1 MSTLAVLI
9 AASPAE
15 PGCWQVSLACAG
27 SLQAFVVQP
36 PPLLRELESSWW
48 QRFVR
53 HHDPTQ
59 PWHRP
64 DVVQE
69 RSLRFQRE
77 LQQWLLTP
85 AWLPLQQLLAQWPEA
100 PVSLAFS
107 GLAEADELLPWEGV
121 FSGRRVWRVATVSAA
136 LPPAPPPPARKPR
149 VLLVIG
155 AADGLDLAPDL
166 AELQHQAAS
175 GRIELTVLQ
184 AAQATAVALQ
194 QQLAEAKGWDALV
207 FLGHSQASGSGG
219 VLQMG
224 DGAMLSGI
232 ALEQALREAAAR
244 GLQLVLL
251 NSCSGLDLA
260 KSAAR
265 AGVAWSL
272 CFLRP
277 IPSAAATTIFALLL
291 QRLEE
296 GTELADAI
304 ASLRQQLATTAGVE
318 GCDLLLALV
327 GLPAAAAFQLP
338 LRKRQQF
345 LRRLQST
352 TRRQWLTAAGL
363 SAAAVWMQALVP
375 WNPIN
380 QELLDRRLQ
389 LQVLWRQLTGQKT
402 VIASGRRATPLPVLL
417 LDERRIGPELGAR
430 PTPGRVSRFA
440 LAAVLQRTDPQRVPL
455 VGLDVV
461 LDEQQPGTAELAAV
475 LRAQQRRVVAGW
487 IANNPTADTR
497 LLPGDASKPLPEL
510 QQAGLESRA
519 IGMALANGS
528 EPRRNKWR
536 PLQLSKGLSPE
547 NLAVALSRHPQGSI
561 PSDAVL
567 DWSLQ
572 WDAWLRWLQPGD
584 LPALTAPVLLVASD
598 GQVSGQE
605 DLFAIPSAR
614 LLTLSPQA
622 LAAKAAIGAAI
633 PGAHVQAVL
642 IQSLNLNHW
651 LTPWPCLGGA
661 PLTPVAAAGGILLA
675 AAVSR
680 RRQRVLST
688 AGLAAVALPLSLQ
701 LAVSSAILIPLLL
714 PGVALGLCAFGR
726 DD

>member
-1 MSTLAVLI
+1 MSMLAVLI
-9 AASPAE
+9 AAAPAE

-36 PPLLRELESSWW
+36 PPVLRELETSWW

-69 RSLRFQRE
+69 RSLRFQRA
-77 LQQWLLTP
+77 LQEWLLTP
-85 AWLPLQQLLAQWPEA
+85 AWLPLQLLLAQWPA
-100 PVSLAFS
+100 VPVSLAFS
-107 GLAEADELLPWEGV
+107 GLPAADELLPWEGV
-121 FSGRRVWRVATVSAA
+121 FAGRRVWRVAAVSAA
-136 LPPAPPPPARKPR
+136 LPSVSPPPARKPR

-166 AELQHQAAS
+166 AELQHQATC

-194 QQLAEAKGWDALV
+194 QQLAEARGWDALV
-207 FLGHSQASGSGG
+207 FLGHSLAGSSGG
-219 VLQMG
+219 LLQMG
-224 DGAMLSGI
+224 DGAMLSGL
-232 ALEQALREAAAR
+232 ALEQALREAATR
-244 GLQLVLL
+244 GLRLVLL

-260 KSAAR
+260 KTAAR

-296 GTELADAI
+296 GAELTDAI
-304 ASLRQQLATTAGVE
+304 ASLRQLLATAAGVE

-327 GLPAAAAFQLP
+327 GLPAAAPFQLP

-345 LRRLQST
+345 RMRLLGTS
-352 TRRQWLTAAGL
+352 RRQWFTAAGL

-389 LQVLWRQLTGQKT
+389 LQTLWRQLTGQQT
-402 VIASGRRATPLPVLL
+402 VIASGRSATPLPVLL

-440 LAAVLQRTDPQRVPL
+440 LAAVLQRTDPKRVPL

-461 LDEQQPGTAELAAV
+461 LDEQQPGTPELAAV

-487 IANNPTADTR
+487 IANHTTADTR
-497 LLPGDASKPLPEL
+497 LLPGEASKPLPEL
-510 QQAGLESRA
+510 EQVGLESRA
-519 IGMALANGS
+519 IGMALATGS
-528 EPRRNKWR
+528 EPRREKWR
-536 PLQLSKGLSPE
+536 PLQLSQTLSPE
-547 NLAVALSRHPQGSI
+547 SWAVALSQHPQGSI

-567 DWSLQ
+567 DWSLH
-572 WDAWLRWLQPGD
+572 WDAWLRWLKPSD
-584 LPALTAPVLLVASD
+584 LPALVAPVLLVASD
-598 GQVSGQE
+598 GQLGGQE
-605 DLFAIPSAR
+605 DLFASPSAR
-614 LLTLSPQA
+614 LLTLSPKA
-622 LAAKAAIGAAI
+622 LAAKAAVGSAI

-661 PLTPVAAAGGILLA
+661 PLTPLAAVAGILLA
-675 AAVSR
+675 TAVSQ
-680 RRQRVLST
+680 RRQRTLAL

-714 PGVALGLCAFGR
+714 PGVALGLTAFGR